1 MEVGQLRALR
11 ELRDRGSIA
20 AVARAMDVTPS
31 SVSQQLSALA
41 RAAGCALTYR
51 EGRRTALT
59 DAGRALA
66 AAAVQVEFAL
76 GSATEAVK
84 QFQQQPAG
92 KVSVAAYHSAS
103 WALFPALLERF
114 NEPAGIEVVLS
125 DEDVAQQHFPQLTAD
140 YDLVIGHRLHGG
152 ASWPN
157 TVQVVPLFFEPLD
170 IAMPVD
176 HRLAEKTVLQVA
188 DLRGEAWLAVHDGF
202 PLRGAIE
209 QIAGINGETAKI
221 VHRINEFYV
230 AARIVEAAS
239 CISLMPRFTVDRTLY
254 PGLVMRP
261 LEFPRLG
268 RQVDCLMRP
277 EALSRGNVQTVLE
290 ALRQT
295 SRSLSQG
302 D

>member
-20 AVARAMDVTPS
+20 AVAQAMHVTPS

-51 EGRRTALT
+51 DGRRTALT

-66 AAAVQVEFAL
+66 AAAVRVESAL

-92 KVSVAAYHSAS
+92 RVSIAAYHSAS

-114 NEPAGIEVVLS
+114 NEPDGIELLLS
-125 DEDVAQQHFPQLTAD
+125 DEDVAQQHFPRLTAD
-140 YDLVIGHRLHGG
+140 YDLVIGHRLQGG
-152 ASWPN
+152 AQWPA
-157 TVQVVPLFFEPLD
+157 TVHVEPLFLEPLD
-170 IAMPVD
+170 IAMPAG
-176 HRLAEKTVLQVA
+176 HRLAKRQVLQVA

-230 AARIVEAAS
+230 AARVVEAAA
-239 CISLMPRFTVDRTLY
+239 CISLMPRFTVDQTRY

-261 LEFPRLG
+261 LEFPQLG

-277 EALSRGNVQTVLE
+277 EALTRGNVRAVLG
-290 ALRQT
+290 ALREI
-295 SRSLSQG
+295 SASLSQG
-302 D
+302 V